1 MRREKGTRSR
11 KAIEK
16 EIKIMEKQEASLRQ
30 AAGRTAA
37 PQWKLALAEK
47 VPDKVYDNLQKA
59 FCKAFCLIFEKGT
72 GVIERTYDKDSIV
85 EDYEIRNFAFQLK
98 ADRKSLKKV
107 RGDVGTANMRN
118 MALASVEG
126 IGLGVLGIGL
136 PDIVIFVGVLLKG
149 IYETALHYGFDYQT
163 QQEQYFILKLME
175 TAMQKG
181 NEWELGNQEIDR
193 IITGTSETKELPQR
207 LERQIK
213 DTAEAFAVDMVLLK
227 FIQGLPVVGIAGGAG
242 NPLYYRKVIKYVEV
256 KYRKRYLLKLQN
268 KLLESA

>member
-1 MRREKGTRSR
+1 M
-11 KAIEK
+11 
-16 EIKIMEKQEASLRQ
+16 
-30 AAGRTAA
+30 
-37 PQWKLALAEK
+37 
-47 VPDKVYDNLQKA
+47 
-59 FCKAFCLIFEKGT
+59 
-72 GVIERTYDKDSIV
+72 
-85 EDYEIRNFAFQLK
+85 
-98 ADRKSLKKV
+98 
-107 RGDVGTANMRN
+107 
-118 MALASVEG
+118 EG

-163 QQEQYFILKLME
+163 QQEQYVILKLME

-193 IITGTSETKELPQR
+193 IITGTSETKELP
-207 LERQIK
+207 
-213 DTAEAFAVDMVLLK
+213 LK

-268 KLLESA
+268 KLLESP